1 MLSSNYNER
10 YKNEEKDSQGRT
22 NRDKFPF
29 ELSAADLQLIKESI
43 DASTAE
49 ITTSFNS
56 SWRGLNYSNFRGIF
70 RSVDWTEAFLFSVP
84 SIISPKFKDKDTTT
98 AVNALA
104 RACLI
109 ATQWEI
115 SEDELNEMEQ

>member
-43 DASTAE
+43 DASTAD

-56 SWRGLNYSNFRGIF
+56 SWRGLNYSNSRAIF
-70 RSVDWTEAFLFSVP
+70 RSVDWTEAFLHSVP
-84 SIISPKFKDKDTTT
+84 TIISPKFKDKETTT
-98 AVNALA
+98 AVIALA
-104 RACLI
+104 RGCLI
-109 ATQWEI
+109 ASQWEI
-115 SEDELNEMEQ
+115 TEEEIIELEG

>member
-1 MLSSNYNER
+1 MLSSNYYDR

-22 NRDKFPF
+22 NRDKFTF

-56 SWRGLNYSNFRGIF
+56 SWRGLNYSNSKANF
-70 RSVDWTEAFLFSVP
+70 RSVDWTEAFLFNAP
-84 SIISPKFKDKDTTT
+84 SMISPKFKDKDTTT

-115 SEDELNEMEQ
+115 SEDELNEMKQ

>member
-1 MLSSNYNER
+1 MLSNNYYDR

-22 NRDKFPF
+22 NRDKFTF

-56 SWRGLNYSNFRGIF
+56 SWRGLNYSNSKANF

-84 SIISPKFKDKDTTT
+84 SMISPKFKDKDTTT

-115 SEDELNEMEQ
+115 SEDELNEMKQ